1 MKYMQSP
8 VKTMPFYPPPHYKFL
23 WPQGEQDEQ
32 YWNEITVEF
41 LKKKHNMDTT
51 RKKLPIKMYS
61 GSLPHKPYFITLILQ
76 EQIIIGPTKKIVALY
91 VIRDLALLD

>member
-1 MKYMQSP
+1 
-8 VKTMPFYPPPHYKFL
+8 
-23 WPQGEQDEQ
+23 
-32 YWNEITVEF
+32 
-41 LKKKHNMDTT
+41 MDTT